1 MFSFLRPRNYEHY
14 VDHGCVHCP
23 RSGFDVEV
31 DACTGCEWLTAID
44 LQAKPPYVRCRAVS
58 SAAQQMR
65 MWT

>member
-31 DACTGCEWLTAID
+31 DACTGCEWSGL
-44 LQAKPPYVRCRAVS
+44 CRDIAGDGFAGTVLP
-58 SAAQQMR
+58 APQPGRLRA
-65 MWT
+65 